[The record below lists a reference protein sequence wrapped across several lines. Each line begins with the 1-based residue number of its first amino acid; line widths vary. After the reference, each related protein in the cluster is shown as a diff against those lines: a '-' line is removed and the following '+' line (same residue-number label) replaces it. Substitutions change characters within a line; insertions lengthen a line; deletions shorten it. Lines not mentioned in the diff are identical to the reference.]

1 MKKYLILLCISSLL
15 LSISLTS
22 CANENEHEI
31 TASARFYY
39 SIDSGRT
46 YGDSTKEYLVGETV
60 FMQVI
65 FTASTTNRRAS
76 EITATLSIPSI
87 DAHDAHYIDGQ
98 IITPEFDPINNV
110 TIYEFTLL
118 ASPEGTETSAVIM
131 FIPNSPAMATMT
143 VVFDD
148 SVSSIHNVQNTIVFI
163 DTSTNPEEGSSNKA
177 EDIN

>member
-1 MKKYLILLCISSLL
+1 MKKYLFLLCVSFLL
-15 LSISLTS
+15 LSLILTS
-22 CANENEHEI
+22 CTVNDEHEI

-39 SIDSGRT
+39 SVDSGRT
-46 YGDSTKEYLVGETV
+46 YGDSMKEYPVGETV

-65 FTASTTNRRAS
+65 FNASTTNRKAS

-98 IITPEFDPINNV
+98 IITPEFDSVNNV

-118 ASPEGTETSAVIM
+118 ASLEGTETSVVIM

-143 VVFDD
+143 VSFDE
-148 SVSSIHNVQNTIVFI
+148 SVSDIHNVQNTIVFI
-163 DTSTNPEEGSSNKA
+163 DASATHEEYSSNKA
-177 EDIN
+177 EYIN